1 MNMDTITLYLKSVT
15 DKMTN
20 NLKNAIN
27 AWQQYDNATSKV
39 ANGMKNITNATNNV
53 NSNLSG
59 SQAKLAEYKKELADL
74 TAEYERQLKAFSQ
87 KPSTMSSYAYNPTA
101 DFSKGITGDPKAVT
115 FITQEKLDK
124 QKALLKELEEN
135 IKKIEESI
143 NNEKPQDVTSNLSK
157 GLKDTGKQADS
168 TNRKL
173 KETIEL
179 QRKLGLSGGSGGGGG
194 GSKPKSNKNNFKD
207 ILKGIDMD
215 KFTKGLSKSVDT
227 GLAKIKKLGLGLIGV
242 RTAMSMLTKAV
253 HAYLSFD
260 SELQDSLTNS
270 WNMLGSLLAP
280 AIEFVARLFSLATNY
295 IAQFVNALT
304 GINLVARANAKALE
318 TQAKATK
325 KASQAQRGLLSM
337 DEITNLPTE
346 SNPSEASQIQIDDTI
361 KSFKLLDDL
370 INDLKAGE
378 WHKVGEDIASGI
390 DSLLS
395 KIDWGSIKQKAYNL
409 GYNFADFLNGLFEVN
424 WGQIG
429 NTIAQTWN
437 TFVNLVRGFVE
448 KFSFIRFGMGI
459 GNMLNDMLLNID
471 WEGIATT
478 INEGIQGLGDAISMF
493 LTTFKWGEI
502 GEKFGEFV
510 RNIDWANL
518 LFQAIKIAFLALK
531 GLSEFLISF
540 FYSAFGETFVEMGL
554 AIGDWISDVIYALK
568 QKIKD
573 LKTWLGEA
581 FKKIGK
587 AIANGFIWGI
597 NQIINGLNLLL
608 IPLRGIIVAVAK
620 VSGKDISM
628 SDVKVPNIPYLE
640 VGTPY
645 VETEGLYHLHE
656 GEMVTPKK
664 YNPNANGYDN
674 SSDNKEIIDL
684 LVSLNANMLEYA
696 DRPIEVSING
706 RELAEVTYNDFQEVN
721 KNRNKSTVVTRS

>member
-59 SQAKLAEYKKELADL
+59 SKAKLEEYKKELADL

-87 KPSTMSSYAYNPTA
+87 RPAGMSTSAYNPTA
-101 DFSKGITGDPKAVT
+101 DLSKGITGDPKAVM

-124 QKALLKELEEN
+124 EKELLDNLKQSIDDYEQH
-135 IKKIEESI
+135 I
-143 NNEKPQDVTSNLSK
+143 NNTEPKDITSNLSE
-157 GLKDTGKQADS
+157 GLKETGKQADN

-173 KETIEL
+173 KETIAL
-179 QRKLGLSGGSGGGGG
+179 QRKLGSSGGSGGSGGSGSSGGDSGGGSNG
-194 GSKPKSNKNNFKD
+194 GSKPKSNMFNFKN
-207 ILKGIDMD
+207 ILKGADID
-215 KFTKGLSKSVDT
+215 KFTKSLNKGIDSSIS
-227 GLAKIKKLGLGLIGV
+227 KIKKLGLGLIGV

-378 WHKVGEDIASGI
+378 WHKVGEDIARGI
-390 DSLLS
+390 DGLLG
-395 KIDWGSIKQKAYNL
+395 KINWDSIKEKAYNL
-409 GYNFADFLNGLFEVN
+409 GYNFADFLNGLFEVD

-437 TFVNLVRGFVE
+437 TFINLVRGFVE
-448 KFSFIRFGMGI
+448 KFSFIQFGMGL
-459 GNMLNDMLLNID
+459 GNMLNDLFLNID
-471 WEGIATT
+471 WDGLATT
-478 INEGIQGLGDAISMF
+478 INEGIKGLGDGISTF
-493 LTTFKWGEI
+493 LKTFKWGEI

-510 RNIDWANL
+510 ANIDWGNL
-518 LFQAIKIAFLALK
+518 IFQAIKISMLAID
-531 GLSEFLISF
+531 GLAEFLVNF
-540 FYSAFGETFVEMGL
+540 FDSLVTKVIDNIYKKIDEFF
-554 AIGDWISDVIYALK
+554 SDE
-568 QKIKD
+568 D
-573 LKTWLGEA
+573 A
-581 FKKIGK
+581 FKKLGK
-587 AIANGFIWGI
+587 AIANGFLWGI
-597 NQIINGLNLLL
+597 NQIINGLNLFLV
-608 IPLRGIIVAVAK
+608 PLRGIIVAISK

-628 SDVKVPNIPYLE
+628 KDVRIPNVPYLE